1 MYVLPRHVIPK
12 MNGSILF
19 TLKVS
24 DPRPVCGVQM
34 EMLHVSLKTMLTVHG
49 TSVIED
55 HGAHLHDAKLPL
67 GLNGK
72 EMECHR
78 FV

>member
-1 MYVLPRHVIPK
+1 

-24 DPRPVCGVQM
+24 DPHPVGGVQM
-34 EMLHVSLKTMLTVHG
+34 EMLNVSLKIMLNVHG

-55 HGAHLHDAKLPL
+55 HGPHLHDAKLP
-67 GLNGK
+67 
-72 EMECHR
+72 
-78 FV
+78 